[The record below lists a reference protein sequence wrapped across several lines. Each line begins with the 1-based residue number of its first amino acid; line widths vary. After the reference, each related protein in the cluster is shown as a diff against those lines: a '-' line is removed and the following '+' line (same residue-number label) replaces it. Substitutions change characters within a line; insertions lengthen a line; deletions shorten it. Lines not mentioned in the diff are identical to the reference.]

1 VPQIVPA
8 KILEL
13 RFDNRIVK
21 PMHRPFSSGSPVLK
35 DVKTRPFPSP
45 FLKTALSALIAASFS
60 GT

>member
-21 PMHRPFSSGSPVLK
+21 PMPAVFERVASLEGREDPPFSIPLFK
-35 DVKTRPFPSP
+35 DRLERTDSRVV
-45 FLKTALSALIAASFS
+45 
-60 GT
+60 